1 MKSGSTLILKRIKNA
16 HYGLADWLADGT
28 TSSKKIGRIDKL
40 PIAKIVKYSHL
51 FDDTRFGIG
60 VILPL
65 TPLIWQ

>member
-1 MKSGSTLILKRIKNA
+1 M
-16 HYGLADWLADGT
+16 DWLADGT
-28 TSSKKIGRIDKL
+28 TSSKKTGRIDKL
-40 PIAKIVKYSHL
+40 PITKIVKYSHL